1 MTTTQQIIEQ
11 KLKSSFSPLH
21 LEVIDESHNHSV
33 PKGAESHFKV
43 VLVSEEFKG
52 KKLIERHRQVNK
64 VLAEELREGVHALA
78 LHTMSPEDWFNHGGT
93 VPDSPECLG
102 GSKQG

>member
-1 MTTTQQIIEQ
+1 MTTTQHIIEQ

-21 LEVIDESHNHSV
+21 LEVIDESHNHNV

-43 VLVSEEFKG
+43 VLVSEDFKG
-52 KKLIERHRQVNK
+52 KRLIERHRQVNK
-64 VLAEELREGVHALA
+64 VLAEELAGGIHALA